1 MSGFLLV
8 ACGDNTGN
16 NVTNNAGNSVTD
28 SNELFFECKIR
39 KTGAGYGT
47 KANITFN
54 KANNSATVVT
64 DLMNG
69 PMLTHKADPSLTA
82 DKLIVKFYP
91 KTLEGWVSDYPST
104 LNVNRDTLEL
114 TGNRKGTCKII
125 EKKSKF

>member
-1 MSGFLLV
+1 MKIKNPLIIFFFSLLMISFIEG
-8 ACGDNTGN
+8 CS
-16 NVTNNAGNSVTD
+16 NSD
-28 SNELFFECKIR
+28 ELNFECKI
-39 KTGAGYGT
+39 TDAGYGT

-91 KTLEGWVSDYPST
+91 KTLEGWVADYPST
-104 LNVNRDTLEL
+104 LNVNRDTLKM
-114 TGNRKGTCKII
+114 TGSRNGTCKMV
-125 EKKSKF
+125 KKRSNSKF